1 VRIELKELLQPG
13 VDVVDQ
19 AINIALCLWLSLDCV
34 GQKDGRPK
42 NWPDADTIHRFAL
55 ERSFDDPTE
64 ASIGDSVARFPPK
77 FLAAH
82 LKEIS
87 GINIESTWYLDQH
100 LRFNDSTRT
109 LKVFMDAAWLQFMCE
124 NLREDR
130 DSPQQKPKEAS
141 SHARLLN
148 SPLLGGQSQLESSAA
163 QNHSQWTDPKGNYPG
178 SSEDAKLLATE
189 SGTIN
194 RIQASGVR

>member
-1 VRIELKELLQPG
+1 
-13 VDVVDQ
+13 
-19 AINIALCLWLSLDCV
+19 
-34 GQKDGRPK
+34 
-42 NWPDADTIHRFAL
+42 
-55 ERSFDDPTE
+55 
-64 ASIGDSVARFPPK
+64 
-77 FLAAH
+77 
-82 LKEIS
+82 
-87 GINIESTWYLDQH
+87 
-100 LRFNDSTRT
+100 
-109 LKVFMDAAWLQFMCE
+109 MCE